1 MSQLLGGAASQRD
14 RVPGS
19 ARTRGIDTQF
29 ARACHDR
36 KCTTAAGCCLQL
48 LRCDRT
54 RIPQATGGGLVL
66 TKLPPAQASRGSRRR
81 MRAREFSGG
90 IPLEAR
96 EQHLGA
102 NRAVLERTSQAAAG
116 NGIFVVGDRRPKTCL
131 RDETYA
137 QRRKSRPHDR
147 EKPAENWPFRREG

>member
-1 MSQLLGGAASQRD
+1 MSQLLGVRRASVTECLEVLERE
-14 RVPGS
+14 GS
-19 ARTRGIDTQF
+19 IRSSRGLVTI
-29 ARACHDR
+29 ANA
-36 KCTTAAGCCLQL
+36 QL
-48 LRCDRT
+48 LQDAACNCFGVIEREYR
-54 RIPQATGGGLVL
+54 RPTGGGLVL

-116 NGIFVVGDRRPKTCL
+116 NGIFVVGDRRPNTCL

-137 QRRKSRPHDR
+137 QRRKSRR
-147 EKPAENWPFRREG
+147 Y